1 MVWKKVFLTWLL
13 FIPVA
18 IINGL
23 VRQSV
28 YQGMLGELRAHQ
40 LSTFIACV
48 LFFLLAK
55 KTMPDLSQIQKKEFI
70 KIGFIWLILTVLF
83 EFGFGHFIAGH
94 SWEHLLA
101 DYNIFQGRVWGLFL
115 GNLLI
120 APWLIARISKNSSHR
135 SS

>member
-40 LSTFIACV
+40 LSTVIACV
-48 LFFLLAK
+48 LFLFLAK
-55 KTMPDLSQIQKKEFI
+55 KIMPDMSQIKKKDLF
-70 KIGFIWLILTVLF
+70 KIGFIWVFLTILF

-94 SWEHLLA
+94 SWEHLLV
-101 DYNIFQGRVWGLFL
+101 DYNIFQGRVWTLFL

-120 APWLIARISKNSSHR
+120 APWFIAKISKNSSHR